1 MTSQLIYSSHIDL
14 RGTPCPINFVKCKLA
29 IEELSFRECLEIY
42 LDKGEPEE
50 MVISG
55 LKNEG
60 HDVQIVQHN
69 SSWIKLIVVCG
80 AN

>member
-1 MTSQLIYSSHIDL
+1 MTSKSSSNSLLDL

-29 IEELSFRECLEIY
+29 IEELSLKECLEIY